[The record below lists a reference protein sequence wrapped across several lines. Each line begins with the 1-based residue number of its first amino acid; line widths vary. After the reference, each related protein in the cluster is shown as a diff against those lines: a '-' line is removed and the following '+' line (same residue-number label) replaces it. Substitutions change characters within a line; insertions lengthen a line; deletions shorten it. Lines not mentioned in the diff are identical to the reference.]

1 MNKTVFITGASS
13 GIGRSA
19 AKKFIENGW
28 NVVATM
34 RRPEEESELTQYSNV
49 QLVKLDVTDCDS
61 IKSAVNSAVERFGTI
76 DVLVNNAGY
85 YSIGILEAI
94 SENEI
99 KREIDTNLCGLIWV
113 TKEVLPI
120 MRKNKSGVIIN
131 LSSVAGLTVVPL
143 QSIYHATKWGVEGFT
158 QSLKYE
164 VEDLGI
170 DVALIEPGVIKTD
183 FYNRSMQF
191 SVDNEV
197 EEYAEISNKVGSYLI
212 DGGNNGS
219 SPDEVGALIYK
230 IALAK
235 KRKLHYVV
243 GKSTG
248 IVVLNKI
255 MPNSIFRKIVKSS
268 MMK

>member
-19 AKKFIENGW
+19 AMKFIENGW

-34 RRPEEESELTQYSNV
+34 RNPEEEIEFKKYPNV
-49 QLVKLDVTDCDS
+49 MIAKLDVTDIDS
-61 IKSAVNSAVERFGTI
+61 INSAVNAAVERFGLI
-76 DVLVNNAGY
+76 DALVNNAGY

-94 SENEI
+94 SESEI
-99 KREIDTNLCGLIWV
+99 QREINTNLLGLIWV
-113 TKEVLPI
+113 TRAVLPI
-120 MRKNKSGVIIN
+120 MRENRNGVIIN
-131 LSSVAGLTVVPL
+131 ISSVAGRTVVPL
-143 QSIYHATKWGVEGFT
+143 QSIYHATKWGVEGFS

-170 DVALIEPGVIKTD
+170 DVVLIEPGVIKTD

-191 SVDNEV
+191 SVKNEA
-197 EEYAEISNKVGSYLI
+197 EEYAEISNKVGNYLVA
-212 DGGNNGS
+212 GGNNGS
-219 SPDEVGALIYK
+219 SPDEVGNLIFK
-230 IALAK
+230 VAVAK
-235 KRKLHYVV
+235 KRKLQYVV

-248 IVVLNKI
+248 IVALNKI
-255 MPNSIFRKIVKSS
+255 LPNSIFRKMVKLS